1 MHVSQLVQ
9 QKLNEL
15 GLEQRDLFR
24 AEQLSVILELDWGSK
39 MGNDWI
45 KQVAAETMAKVKT
58 EELNKE
64 PMVEN
69 SRTFQAY
76 WSTFSSE
83 LLTRLTKGL
92 DEFNQAVD
100 AERGIIYEVSGD
112 QIVMR
117 TKLLPTSEAVISLSR
132 DGHSVHC
139 RYDIRSMRNSWAD
152 QKWFDVRLTD
162 TGLALAERGGPGIS
176 NHDTEK
182 RLLGPFLKGKA

>member
-1 MHVSQLVQ
+1 
-9 QKLNEL
+9 
-15 GLEQRDLFR
+15 
-24 AEQLSVILELDWGSK
+24 

-45 KQVAAETMAKVKT
+45 RQVAAETMAKVKT
-58 EELNKE
+58 EELNRE
-64 PMVEN
+64 PLVEN
-69 SRTFQAY
+69 SGTFEAY
-76 WSTFSSE
+76 WSTFSSD

-100 AERGIIYEVSGD
+100 AERGIIYEVSVD

-132 DGHSVHC
+132 AGRSVHC

-176 NHDTEK
+176 NHDIEK
-182 RLLGPFLKGKA
+182 RLLGPFLKRKA